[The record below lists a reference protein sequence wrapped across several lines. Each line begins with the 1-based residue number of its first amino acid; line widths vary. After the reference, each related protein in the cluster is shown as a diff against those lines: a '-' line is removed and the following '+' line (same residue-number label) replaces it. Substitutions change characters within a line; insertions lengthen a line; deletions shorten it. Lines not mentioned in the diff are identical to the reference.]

1 MIDVIVT
8 AMMLF
13 SGLALAF
20 ALLFYGLSKR
30 AEGRLR
36 KTQQEYY
43 TLRQDGLQAAEV
55 EAIRRFRQVAEVE
68 ANRRFW
74 QAVVETQAAVK
85 LMQAEAACAE
95 EEDAKKCGTK

>member
-43 TLRQDGLQAAEV
+43 ALRQDALQA
-55 EAIRRFRQVAEVE
+55 AEVE

-74 QAVVETQAAVK
+74 RAAVETQAAVK